1 MNAHSAPTPATAGK
15 SGPLR
20 GQIRAPGDK
29 SVSHRA
35 LIFGLLSCGTTE
47 IGGLLEGADV
57 LATARACAA
66 LGAKVD
72 RLGEGHWRVQG
83 VGVGAL
89 LNPTET
95 LDFGNSGTGARL
107 MMGVVAGHP
116 VTARFDGDASLRKRP
131 MKRVLDPLALVGAR
145 VLEGAEGGRLPLVL
159 EGAREPLP
167 VTFETPV
174 PSAQVKSAV
183 LLAGLAAPGETTVIE
198 REATRDHTEAML
210 AYFGAD
216 VRVVPEGAHGRRIT
230 LVGRPELTPAKVM
243 VPSDPSSAAFPLVAA
258 LLVKGSK
265 LAIDGVMANPLRNG
279 LVVTL
284 REMGA
289 RIETLDERREG
300 GEAVE
305 DLVVQFSELTGVDVP
320 AERAPSMI
328 DEYPILAVA
337 AAYARGVTRMRGLS
351 ELKVKESDRLAA
363 VADMLRAA
371 GVTFAIEGDDLIV
384 EGRGPGSVP
393 GGGTVTTHMD
403 HRIAMSGLVLG
414 LAAEAGMTVD
424 DVAFIATSFPDFVPM
439 MRRLGAEIA

>member
-1 MNAHSAPTPATAGK
+1 M
-15 SGPLR
+15 
-20 GQIRAPGDK
+20 
-29 SVSHRA
+29 
-35 LIFGLLSCGTTE
+35 
-47 IGGLLEGADV
+47 
-57 LATARACAA
+57 
-66 LGAKVD
+66 
-72 RLGEGHWRVQG
+72 
-83 VGVGAL
+83 GVGAL
-89 LNPTET
+89 LAPTAP

-116 VTARFDGDASLRKRP
+116 VTATFDGDASLRKRP
-131 MKRVLDPLALVGAR
+131 MKRVLGPLELVGAR
-145 VLEGAEGGRLPLVL
+145 VLESAEGGRLPLVL
-159 EGAREPLP
+159 QGAREPLP
-167 VTFETPV
+167 VTYETPV

-230 LVGRPELTPAKVM
+230 LAGRPELRPAPVR

-258 LLVKGSK
+258 LVVKGSK

-279 LVVTL
+279 LLVTL

-300 GEAVE
+300 GEIVE
-305 DLVVQFSELTGVDVP
+305 DLVAQFSELSGVDVP

-337 AAYARGVTRMRGLS
+337 AAYARGVTRMRGLA
-351 ELKVKESDRLAA
+351 ELKVKESDRLQA

-371 GVTFAIEGDDLIV
+371 GVSAAHR
-384 EGRGPGSVP
+384 GRRPHRRGTRPWRRQGWRPRRHPHGPPHRHERPGAGPG
-393 GGGTVTTHMD
+393 
-403 HRIAMSGLVLG
+403 R
-414 LAAEAGMTVD
+414 EAGMTVD
-424 DVAFIATSFPDFVPM
+424 DTAFIATSFPDFLGL